1 MTSDLTQ
8 NFLGKILVVD
18 DNSANIR
25 LLYNLLSESG
35 YHVLVARDGERAI
48 QVVETANPDLI
59 LLDVM
64 MPGIDGFDTCSRL
77 KENPLTS
84 DIPVIFM
91 TALADTIDKIK
102 GLNLGAVDY
111 ITKPFQLEEVLAH
124 VKVHLKLRNLTKLLQ
139 EQNSLLQQEIQER
152 KLVQEALQES
162 EQKYRFLVET
172 SQDIIFFCDA
182 QGRFSFV
189 NQAVKKIHGY
199 EPEEMIGRPFTDFVP
214 LEYVTKYQEV
224 FYRILVGEPCFQYET
239 IHIAKDN
246 RRINLLFNVIV
257 VRDAQGNVLG
267 VMGTASDITERK
279 QAEDAL
285 RQSEAKLKAAKEAAD
300 KANQAK
306 SEFLSKMSHELR
318 TPLNAILGFTQV
330 LARDYTLTTQQKE
343 HLGIISRA
351 GEHLLTLI
359 NDVLEMSKIEAGKI
373 ELYEN
378 SFDLFHLLN
387 SLNEMFYLKA
397 KSKGLQ
403 LIFEQSPHLPQ
414 YIKTDE
420 SKLRQVLINLLGNA
434 IKFTEKGGV
443 ILRVFNDDRKQQI
456 KLLFEIED
464 TGFGISNEE
473 LKILFNPFIQT
484 STGKNSQSGTG
495 LGLPISRQ
503 FVQLMGGDIVVNS
516 RLGESS
522 IFKFDINIK
531 LAEPIEVTTP
541 KLSPK
546 VIGLEPNQSAYRI
559 LVVDDVWESRLLLIH
574 LLSSL
579 GFEVCQAA
587 NGQEAIAI
595 SQKWHPHLI
604 WMDMQMPVVNGY
616 EATKQIK
623 AQAQEII
630 PVIIALTASAFDD
643 NRTEVLAAGCD
654 DFVSKPFREELLFAK
669 IAEYLGV
676 RYLYEE
682 PLLAKNPKS
691 SQSEKLSVGELTPED
706 LAVMPKEWIVKLY
719 QAASALDEDLVSDL
733 VKPIYE
739 SHPHLTNYITKLAQ
753 DLRFD
758 KIIDL
763 IPKSSLMN

>member
-1 MTSDLTQ
+1 MNSDLKQ
-8 NFLGKILVVD
+8 IFLGKILIVD
-18 DNSANIR
+18 DNSANLR
-25 LLYNLLSESG
+25 LLYNILSQSG
-35 YHVLVARDGERAI
+35 YNVLVARDGERAI
-48 QVVETANPDLI
+48 QVVENAKPDLI

-64 MPGIDGFDTCSRL
+64 MPGIDGFDTCSRI
-77 KENPLTS
+77 KENPLTN

-91 TALADTIDKIK
+91 TALSDTIDKIK

-257 VRDAQGNVLG
+257 VRDAKGNVLG
-267 VMGTASDITERK
+267 ITGTASDITERK

-285 RQSEAKLKAAKEAAD
+285 RQSEAKLKAAKETAD

-330 LARDYTLTTQQKE
+330 LARDHTLTSQQQE

-351 GEHLLTLI
+351 GEHLLSLI

-378 SFDLFHLLN
+378 SFDLFYLLN
-387 SLNEMFYLKA
+387 SLNEMFCLKA

-403 LIFEQSPHLPQ
+403 LIFEQSPNLPK

-443 ILRVFNDDRKQQI
+443 VLRVSNDNCKQPI

-464 TGFGISNEE
+464 TGFGISDEE

-503 FVQLMGGDIVVNS
+503 FIQLMGGDIVVNS
-516 RLGESS
+516 RLGEGS
-522 IFKFDINIK
+522 IFKFGINIK
-531 LAEPIEVTTP
+531 LAEPIEVPTP

-579 GFEVCQAA
+579 GFEVRQAA

-595 SQKWHPHLI
+595 SQQWQPHLI
-604 WMDMQMPVVNGY
+604 WMDMQMPVLNGY

-630 PVIIALTASAFDD
+630 PIIIALTASAFDD